1 MKKHVLTGIAGILL
15 GALSAY
21 AFATKGANDKRK
33 DSEEGEL
40 PEGFVWIDGMDLED
54 SDDLPYFDEGE
65 SVIIRSPYSNG
76 VWEGNLDMD
85 APVIFEVL
93 GARYD
98 HDDLEWRYKLRP
110 RDVSEEECGLSFDL
124 NTEWVAESWLDF
136 ASKASLYRK
145 MFSVGD
151 KAKTIP
157 MTEVVKGV
165 QDLREKKTVEIDYWL
180 DTLLHS
186 SDVEE
191 RKHAEERLAELAEK
205 KTEEDE

>member
-21 AFATKGANDKRK
+21 TFATKGANDKRK

-54 SDDLPYFDEGE
+54 SDDLPYFDEGD

-98 HDDLEWRYKLRP
+98 HDDQEWRYKLRP

-136 ASKASLYRK
+136 AGKASLHRK

-151 KAKTIP
+151 ITIP
-157 MTEVVKGV
+157 MAEVVKV
-165 QDLREKKTVEIDYWL
+165 AQDLREKKAVEIDYWL

-186 SDVEE
+186 CDVEE
-191 RKHAEERLAELAEK
+191 RRQAEK
-205 KTEEDE
+205 RLTELSENKTEEYE